1 MLRSVL
7 ASLKAWLAA
16 EQAAAPDLS
25 ALAELGLQ
33 DPAVAR
39 RLRDSGVMLE
49 PWVAAESAEAGSST
63 PEGLTAP
70 LRLLQPLGPCCR

>member
-1 MLRSVL
+1 MLRSVVVRL
-7 ASLKAWLAA
+7 WDLMAA
-16 EQAAAPDLS
+16 EQAADPDLPD
-25 ALAELGLQ
+25 LAKLGLQ